1 MSEEILRALMELF
14 ALIVKQDGGML
25 PDEKEYVSEFL
36 RKQLPSKAAVE
47 YMNLFLANAGPIQE
61 SVTFF
66 TPVRPSVK
74 DSVKIL
80 NLCKTINKTITQEQ
94 KVIVLSYCFE
104 LINTDHRYTAQ
115 RMNIMNTIA
124 EVFRISEA
132 EFNTMWKFMR
142 EEKRESFEDNSINV
156 FSTGISQTGQNGE
169 KEPFIVVLRVESVN
183 LYFMRSFNGEIL
195 LNGLPMATNR
205 VYTFAPGSSVVIPPE
220 APMYFSD
227 IISQFSQDQSAHKL
241 TFVADHVYHFFDDG
255 TIAIKDF
262 NFSSDQGKIVGILG
276 SSGSGKTTL
285 LNILS
290 GLIQPRYGEIRING
304 ISIFSPESDLEGVI
318 GYVPQDDL
326 LVEDLTVFENLYYS
340 AALCSGD
347 KTKEELTEMVNQTLQ
362 SLGLYK
368 KRNVKVGSLLN
379 KTISGGQ
386 RKRLNIALELIREP
400 SVLFLDE
407 PTSGL
412 SSRDSE
418 NIMELM
424 HDLARKG
431 KLIITVVHQPSSE
444 IFKGFDK
451 VIIIDQEGELVYSGN
466 PVEAVIYFKTLA
478 AQINSDIGECPT
490 CGNVNPEIIFD
501 ILESRV
507 IDEFGKYTERRK
519 VLPSEW
525 AEAFKKR
532 YSFAV
537 PAEEKTPPYSTLRR
551 PGWIKQTA
559 IYLGRDIKSKL
570 ADRQYILLI
579 ALEAPVLGFILS
591 YIIRYI
597 ADPSSSV
604 YIFRENENLP
614 IYIFM
619 SIIVSL
625 FLGLTVSAEEI
636 FRDRKMIKRE
646 HFLHLSRSSYL
657 VAKILVMIVISA
669 LQTTLFLAIANP
681 MLGVKGLLGS
691 YWIALFT
698 TSLCANMIGLNI
710 SSGFNSAIT
719 IYIVIPLLMIPM
731 MVLSGAMF
739 PFDKLNR
746 QIGNIDKVPVIAE
759 LMPTRWTYEALMV
772 KQAKDNEYDKRVYD
786 LKKKMSVADFN
797 SVYRISKLNE
807 ALDKCIE
814 QKKNNATADLEPK
827 LNLIANE
834 LNWLCYHHF
843 ASPFTGI
850 DSLTTGL
857 FTVDLGE
864 RVRKH
869 LAEINDLF
877 VRQSNNA
884 DEELDRYVAE
894 YKNDLR
900 RLFDNYHN
908 DKLEE
913 IVRKVYEPN
922 KILEYR
928 GRLIQNIDP
937 IYQDPYPVRPLEFRC
952 HFFSPVK
959 KIAGYTIG
967 TFTFNIALVLFSVVI
982 LYLLLYY
989 ETLSKIIKSIEKI
1002 RIQKR

>member
-25 PDEKEYVSEFL
+25 PDEKEYVEEFL
-36 RKQLPSKAAVE
+36 RKQLPAKAATE
-47 YMNLFLANAGPIQE
+47 YMNLFLANAGPLQE

-66 TPVRPSVK
+66 TPAKPSVK

-94 KVIVLSYCFE
+94 KVIVLSHCFE
-104 LINTDHRYTAQ
+104 IINTDHRYTSQ

-142 EEKRESFEDNSINV
+142 EEKRENFEDPSINV
-156 FSTGISQTGQNGE
+156 FSTGVSQSGE
-169 KEPFIVVLRVESVN
+169 KEPFIAVLLVESVN
-183 LYFMRSFNGEIL
+183 LYFMRSFDGEAF
-195 LNGLPMATNR
+195 LNGIPMAPNR
-205 VYTFAPGSSVVIPPE
+205 VYTFAQGSSVLIPPE
-220 APMYFSD
+220 APIYFSD
-227 IISQFSQDQSAHKL
+227 IISQFAQGQAAHKL

-262 NFSSDQGKIVGILG
+262 NFSSDHGKIVGILG

-290 GLIQPRYGEIRING
+290 GLIQPRYGEVRING
-304 ISIFSPESDLEGVI
+304 ISIFSTGSELEGVI

-347 KTKEELTEMVNQTLQ
+347 KTKEELTEIVNQTLQ

-368 KRNVKVGSLLN
+368 KRNTKVGSVLS

-418 NIMELM
+418 NIMDLM
-424 HDLARKG
+424 HELARKG

-451 VIIIDQEGELVYSGN
+451 VIIIDQEGEMVYSGN
-466 PVEAVIYFKTLA
+466 PVEGIIYFKSLA
-478 AQINSDIGECPT
+478 AQINSDVGECPT

-525 AEAFKKR
+525 SEAFKKR
-532 YSFAV
+532 YSFAA
-537 PAEEKTPPYSTLRR
+537 PAEEKTPPYSSLRR

-559 IYLGRDIKSKL
+559 IYLSRDITSKL
-570 ADRQYILLI
+570 ADRQYMLLI
-579 ALEAPVLGFILS
+579 ALEAPALGFILS
-591 YIIRYI
+591 YIIKYI

-619 SIIVSL
+619 SVIVSL

-657 VAKILVMIVISA
+657 ISKILVMIIISA
-669 LQTTLFLAIANP
+669 MQTTLFLVIANP
-681 MLGVKGLLGS
+681 MLGVKGLFGA
-691 YWIALFT
+691 YWITLFT

-710 SSGFNSAIT
+710 SSAFNSAIT

-759 LMPTRWTYEALMV
+759 IMPTRWTYEALMV
-772 KQAKDNEYDKRVYD
+772 KQAKDNEYDKRVYN
-786 LKKKMSVADFN
+786 LKKQISVADFN

-807 ALDKCIE
+807 TIDRCIE
-814 QKKNNATADLEPK
+814 KKRNNPAENMEPE
-827 LNLIANE
+827 LNLVANE
-834 LNWLCYHHF
+834 LDWMSRHHF
-843 ASPFTGI
+843 AAPFNGI
-850 DSLTTGL
+850 DSLTTSL
-857 FTVDLGE
+857 FTVNLGE
-864 RVRKH
+864 RVKKH
-869 LAEINDLF
+869 LAEINETF
-877 VRQSNNA
+877 VKESNTA
-884 DEELDRYVAE
+884 DEELDSYVDK
-894 YKNDLR
+894 YKHDLKI
-900 RLFDNYHN
+900 LFDNYHN

-928 GRLIQNIDP
+928 DRLIQNIDP
-937 IYQDPYPVRPLEFRC
+937 IYQDPYPEKPLEFRC

-959 KIAGYTIG
+959 KFMGYSVN
-967 TFTFNIALVLFSVVI
+967 TFTFNIALVLFSVII

-989 ETLSKIIKSIEKI
+989 ETLSRIITSIEKI

>member
-25 PDEKEYVSEFL
+25 PDEKEYVAEFL
-36 RKQLPSKAAVE
+36 RKQLPAKAAVE
-47 YMNLFLANAGPIQE
+47 YMNLFLSEAGPLQE
-61 SVTFF
+61 SVSVF
-66 TPVRPSVK
+66 TAVKPSVK

-104 LINTDHRYTAQ
+104 LINTDHRYTSQ

-124 EVFRISEA
+124 EVFRISETD
-132 EFNTMWKFMR
+132 FNTMWKFMR
-142 EEKRESFEDNSINV
+142 EVNREAFEDPSINV
-156 FSTGISQTGQNGE
+156 FCNGISHNGE
-169 KEPFIVVLRVESVN
+169 DGDKEPFIVVLRVETVN
-183 LYFMRSFNGEIL
+183 IYFMRSFNGETL
-195 LNGLPMATNR
+195 LNGLPMAPNR
-205 VYTFAPGSSVVIPPE
+205 VYIFAPGSSVVIPPE
-220 APMYFSD
+220 APIYFSD
-227 IISQFSQDQSAHKL
+227 IVSQFSLDQSAHRL
-241 TFVADHVYHFFDDG
+241 TFVADHVYHFFEDG

-262 NFSSDQGKIVGILG
+262 NFSSEHGKIVGILG

-290 GLIQPRYGEIRING
+290 GLIRPRYGEIRING
-304 ISIFSPESDLEGVI
+304 ISIFSPGSDLEGVT

-326 LVEDLTVFENLYYS
+326 LVEDLTVFENLYFS
-340 AALCSGD
+340 AALCLGD

-418 NIMELM
+418 NILDLM

-444 IFKGFDK
+444 IYKGFDK

-466 PVEAVIYFKTLA
+466 PVEAIIYFKTLA
-478 AQINSDIGECPT
+478 TQINSEVGECPT

-532 YSFAV
+532 NTFAT
-537 PAEEKTPPYSTLRR
+537 PPEEKTRPYSTLRR
-551 PGWIKQTA
+551 PGWFMQTA
-559 IYLGRDIKSKL
+559 LYLVRDIRSKM
-570 ADRQYILLI
+570 ADRQYMLLI

-657 VAKILVMIVISA
+657 VSKILVMIIISA
-669 LQTTLFLAIANP
+669 GQTTLFLAIANP
-681 MLGVKGLLGS
+681 MLGVKSMFGS
-691 YWIALFT
+691 YWITLFA

-710 SSGFNSAIT
+710 SSSFNSAIT

-746 QIGNIDKVPVIAE
+746 QIGNIDRVPVIAE

-786 LKKKMSVADFN
+786 LKKKISVADFN
-797 SVYRISKLNE
+797 SVYRISKLNDV
-807 ALDKCIE
+807 LDKCIE
-814 QKKNNATADLEPK
+814 QKKAGGIADMEPK
-827 LNLIANE
+827 LELISNE
-834 LNWLCYHHF
+834 LKWLSFHHF

-850 DSLTTGL
+850 DSLTTDL
-857 FTVDLGE
+857 FTVKLGD
-864 RVRKH
+864 RVRMH
-869 LAEINDLF
+869 LAEINDSF
-877 VRQSNNA
+877 VKESNNA
-884 DEELDRYVAE
+884 DDELDRYVAK
-894 YKNDLR
+894 YKHDLKI
-900 RLFDNYHN
+900 LFDNYHN

-928 GRLIQNIDP
+928 GMLIQNIDP
-937 IYQDPYPVRPLEFRC
+937 IYQEPYPDKSLEFRC

-959 KIAGYTIG
+959 KIAGYTID
-967 TFTFNIALVLFSVVI
+967 TFTFNISLVLFSIVI

-989 ETLSKIIKSIEKI
+989 ETLSKIIKSLEKI